1 MSEVISER
9 HSSRHHS
16 SKRKR
21 SRESSPGTSRER
33 KSRHSERSSRKR
45 KRSRESSSGRPRKRA
60 RDEDRFE
67 ERRKKNKLEEI
78 NDFVEKEIIALLE
91 AFKAVKKGLSSS
103 GLLEMA
109 QKDIDF
115 EKIEKNRYLVNRST
129 KLVELSGNQQTNND
143 DRPKTLLVDEHGRE
157 VDEAGRIIQ
166 TVPLVPNT
174 LKVNIKLQN
183 KARMKREKELKR
195 NSVTFDNENP
205 YFDPK
210 VMKFT
215 KRQPRP
221 SFNWVMPGTMKNKM
235 DTTSSQIEDKMETD
249 IVDSEIVEKDDNME
263 NIEKKEN
270 NENKENKD
278 EENRKKEFIEQLKID
293 DDTEFNMDLLKFE
306 KLMLLPDIPPVEWWD
321 ADYLLGKKIEGAEDL
336 KDYGKEEENIPI
348 NESNISSLIEKPV
361 PIPPPNEKKISLNHK
376 FYG

>member
-278 EENRKKEFIEQLKID
+278 EENRKKRI
-293 DDTEFNMDLLKFE
+293 
-306 KLMLLPDIPPVEWWD
+306 
-321 ADYLLGKKIEGAEDL
+321 Y
-336 KDYGKEEENIPI
+336 
-348 NESNISSLIEKPV
+348 
-361 PIPPPNEKKISLNHK
+361 
-376 FYG
+376 